1 MSPGRK
7 AFVLPLVL
15 LLSAGLLVLAVL
27 SLKDAAAEARR
38 ERIAR
43 LHEETRQRLRL
54 QLPALLSLLEHRLGS
69 PPAASAVLPAE
80 RSLLAVAVTPERR
93 RPLYSLPV
101 AAARGGAEVAG
112 FVSERFLMPLQ
123 AFWLPLPGEADGPHH
138 SLAFAFEDLG
148 LGSGGEPP
156 AWYPLPGWSHA
167 PVATPVE
174 REELHRDLFPD
185 ALPLPLAPGRGELR
199 LLPEAEPP
207 LAPVLR
213 AVRLRFG
220 LFAAGALVQ
229 REKEVRLRYFMEG
242 VLWNPWNRPLRLHD
256 KSGRA
261 AFARVALSGLPAV
274 RIENR
279 TRGRA
284 SGWLALDEAAN
295 AHTGKQGLSAWVEG
309 PAVLAP
315 GESLTF
321 TVPDPS
327 RQAEGLAR
335 TVHPAFP
342 VGPAD
347 AIRLEWKSSPGGV
360 GVTLLPFTEADPVAA
375 ARAGKGWLRWEAFPL
390 SFPEL
395 AFSRADEAPG
405 PFFLHG
411 GSLSFRLDSAQIEM
425 QLAHEG
431 KMEQLEVDP
440 RRPLVNAAAAYATPA
455 GMSESGADWIRA
467 SVRNLR
473 RKDPRP
479 DFAPSE
485 DTALFS
491 YPERHPFPEVLR
503 LDQPHR
509 TMPFRLGAPGG
520 DSLNRLLDHPAFP
533 GFLAPKSALEIP
545 APDPRMPPSAFLPVQ
560 PVNVPAPAA
569 WRERLDNADRQ
580 PEENGLLLSPF
591 LGNASRET
599 LLPVTNEAAQR
610 SSSRLATRA
619 KVDPVPS
626 VAAFHTQGR
635 LPRALSQAGVPADHP
650 AFPLLALR
658 AFAGRVPPLVRHGP
672 AWILHLALAGSEDR
686 ITVRHS
692 AKVWFHQVRDA
703 ESGEVRFM
711 RMRLQWTDPSAHL
724 AHPELPPVP

>member
-7 AFVLPLVL
+7 AFALPLVL

-27 SLKDAAAEARR
+27 SLKDTAAEARR

-43 LHEETRQRLRL
+43 IHEETRQRLRL
-54 QLPALLSLLEHRLGS
+54 QLPALLSLLEQRLGS
-69 PPAASAVLPAE
+69 PPAASAVLSAE
-80 RSLLAVAVTPERR
+80 ASLLAVAVTPERR
-93 RPLYSLPV
+93 RPLYSLP
-101 AAARGGAEVAG
+101 AEAARGGAEVAG
-112 FVSERFLMPLQ
+112 FVSERFRMPLQ
-123 AFWLPLPGEADGPHH
+123 AFWLPLPGEADGPRH

-148 LGSGGEPP
+148 LGSGGDPP

-167 PVATPVE
+167 PLATLAE
-174 REELHRDLFPD
+174 REELHRNLFPD
-185 ALPLPLAPGRGELR
+185 ALPLPLPPGRGELR
-199 LLPEAEPP
+199 FLPEVTPP

-213 AVRLRFG
+213 EVRLRFG
-220 LFAAGALVQ
+220 LFAAGALAH
-229 REKEVRLRYFMEG
+229 REKEVRLRYFMQG
-242 VLWNPWNRPLRLHD
+242 VLWNPWNRPLRLYD
-256 KSGRA
+256 QNGGA
-261 AFARVALSGLPAV
+261 AFARLALTGLPAV

-315 GESLTF
+315 GERLTF
-321 TVPDPS
+321 TIPDPS

-347 AIRLEWKSSPGGV
+347 AIQLEWKRSPDGV
-360 GVTLLPFTEADPVAA
+360 GLTLLPFAEEDPVAA

-390 SFPEL
+390 TFPEL
-395 AFSRADEAPG
+395 AFSRADETPG

-411 GSLSFRLDSAQIEM
+411 GSLSFRFDSAQIEV
-425 QLAHEG
+425 QLAHAG
-431 KMEQLEVDP
+431 KLEKLEVDP
-440 RRPLVNAAAAYATPA
+440 RRPLVNAAASYATPA
-455 GMSESGADWIRA
+455 GKSDSGADWIRA

-473 RKDPRP
+473 RKEPWRDI
-479 DFAPSE
+479 AHAE
-485 DTALFS
+485 DKALFS
-491 YPERHPFPEVLR
+491 YPEEDPFPGVFR

-509 TMPFRLGAPGG
+509 TMPFRLGAPET
-520 DSLNRLLDHPAFP
+520 DSLNRWLDHPAFP
-533 GFLAPKSALEIP
+533 GFLAPESASEIP
-545 APDPRMPPSAFLPVQ
+545 AADPRMPPSAFLPVQ
-560 PVNVPAPAA
+560 PVNAPAPAT
-569 WRERLDNADRQ
+569 WRERLDNADRR

-591 LGNASRET
+591 LGKSARES
-599 LLPVTNEAAQR
+599 LLSVTNEAAQR
-610 SSSRLATRA
+610 SSSRLAGWA
-619 KVDPVPS
+619 KADPVPS

-650 AFPLLALR
+650 AFPLVALR
-658 AFAGRVPPLVRHGP
+658 AFAGRAPPLVRHGP
-672 AWILHLALAGSEDR
+672 AWILHVALAGSEDR

-703 ESGEVRFM
+703 ESGEVRFR
-711 RMRLQWTDPSAHL
+711 RMRLQWTDPSKHL